1 MLCYSGQHP
10 NRAEGRQ
17 SVMGRLTDK
26 ITVVTGAG
34 RGAGRSTAAA
44 LPGDVEF
51 LEAVALPRKMPF
63 WGRG

>member
-1 MLCYSGQHP
+1 
-10 NRAEGRQ
+10 
-17 SVMGRLTDK
+17 MGRLTDK